1 MCLRQAVLSD
11 LNTVKYVVES
21 TISEVYPHYYPR
33 GAVNFFLKHHSEANI
48 VHDIEQNQVFL
59 CQDAAGNVV
68 GTVTVS
74 GNEIRRLFVLPAF
87 QGKGYGT
94 EMLDYAEKTISGQ
107 APEIVLAASFP
118 AKGMY
123 LKRGYEAV
131 SYHMLPTDNHDFLC
145 YDVMKKRV

>member
-11 LNTVKYVVES
+11 QNTVKYVAES

-48 VHDIEQNQVFL
+48 IHDIEQNQVFL

-131 SYHMLPTDNHDFLC
+131 SYHMLPTDNQDFLC

>member
-33 GAVNFFLKHHSEANI
+33 GAVDFFLKHHSEANI

-74 GNEIRRLFVLPAF
+74 GKLSSCQINLSPVDAF
-87 QGKGYGT
+87 T
-94 EMLDYAEKTISGQ
+94 EATKPG
-107 APEIVLAASFP
+107 SF
-118 AKGMY
+118 
-123 LKRGYEAV
+123 
-131 SYHMLPTDNHDFLC
+131 
-145 YDVMKKRV
+145 

>member
-1 MCLRQAVLSD
+1 MCLRQAVQSD
-11 LNTVKYVVES
+11 LNTVKYIAES
-21 TISEVYPHYYPR
+21 TISEVYPHYYPK
-33 GAVNFFLKHHSEANI
+33 GAVDFFLNHHSEANI

-94 EMLDYAEKTISGQ
+94 EMLDYAG
-107 APEIVLAASFP
+107 
-118 AKGMY
+118 
-123 LKRGYEAV
+123 
-131 SYHMLPTDNHDFLC
+131 
-145 YDVMKKRV
+145 

>member
-11 LNTVKYVVES
+11 LNTVKYVAES

-87 QGKGYGT
+87 QKCLITQRKRSPVRPLRLFWLPRSRRKGC
-94 EMLDYAEKTISGQ
+94 I
-107 APEIVLAASFP
+107 
-118 AKGMY
+118 
-123 LKRGYEAV
+123 
-131 SYHMLPTDNHDFLC
+131 
-145 YDVMKKRV
+145 

>member
-11 LNTVKYVVES
+11 LNTVKYVAES

-74 GNEIRRLFVLPAF
+74 GNEIRRLFVLPAL

-123 LKRGYEAV
+123 LKRGYEVV

-145 YDVMKKRV
+145 YDVMKKQV